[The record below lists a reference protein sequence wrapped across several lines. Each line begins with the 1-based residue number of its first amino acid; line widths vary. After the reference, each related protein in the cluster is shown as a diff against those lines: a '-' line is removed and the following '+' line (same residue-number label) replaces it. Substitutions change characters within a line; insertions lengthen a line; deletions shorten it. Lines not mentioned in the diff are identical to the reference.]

1 MHRLNTTSEGEMLV
15 DEAELPITRSQYCDA
30 LDALRAAPAH
40 YLKEVGDQWRTPDLL
55 FWGVNAMYGPLVLDL
70 FCRRKQRKMPCV
82 VLSRRQCPDAGLGGA
97 TDRTRRR
104 GIWKSAV

>member
-1 MHRLNTTSEGEMLV
+1 VHRLNTTSEGEMLV

-55 FWGVNAMYGPLVLDL
+55 FWGLTLCMARWCWTSLQTKATQNALRGTQQ
-70 FCRRKQRKMPCV
+70 KTMP
-82 VLSRRQCPDAGLGGA
+82 
-97 TDRTRRR
+97 
-104 GIWKSAV
+104 